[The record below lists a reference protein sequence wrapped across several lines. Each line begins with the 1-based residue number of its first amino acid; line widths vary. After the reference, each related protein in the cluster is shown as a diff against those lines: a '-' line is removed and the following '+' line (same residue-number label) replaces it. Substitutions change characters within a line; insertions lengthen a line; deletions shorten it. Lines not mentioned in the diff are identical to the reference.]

1 MEVSEQLARAQAAMI
16 LQAQSVANTVT
27 LNDVFSVL
35 SSALRTKFETMEGCT
50 YAYVIDATTEVVV
63 FRKYDSEWRG
73 ETFQMRYAMDNH
85 GNVTFSGEPE
95 PVILMTQILPKPK
108 VNASGEGDGSAEGA
122 GEEAETP
129 PTESPTGGTT
139 VISSNEHRGDAMAGE
154 NPGTAADPSAAA
166 PATGNTAPAAPA
178 APPSGGEAN
187 PTVNSA
193 ASQAPRFNS
202 VDDVLRAVPPAMA
215 EYFEEGMR
223 LQAERRA
230 TLISTIKANANN
242 RFDDAALIGMNI
254 TTLQGLAALAATPPA
269 PAADPKPPVENYYAG
284 RFASETNPAVTDPTA
299 QPQVNG
305 RETGIGGAPLPQSLN
320 VQSGSNS
327 DFYRPGTHRVN

>member
-1 MEVSEQLARAQAAMI
+1 MEAAEQLARAQAAM
-16 LQAQSVANTVT
+16 LMHAQSVAANVT

-35 SSALRTKFETMEGCT
+35 SSALKARFEAMEGCA
-50 YAYVIDATTEVVV
+50 YAYLIDATTDVVV
-63 FRKYDSEWRG
+63 FRRYDSEWRA
-73 ETFQMRYAMDNH
+73 ETFQMRYAMDER

-122 GEEAETP
+122 GEAEGTQP
-129 PTESPTGGTT
+129 ADSQTGGTT

-154 NPGTAADPSAAA
+154 QPGTAADPSAAA
-166 PATGNTAPAAPA
+166 PATGITAPAAPA

-193 ASQAPRFNS
+193 APQAPRFNS

-223 LQAERRA
+223 LQAERRS
-230 TLISTIKANANN
+230 TLITTIKANANN
-242 RFDDAALIGMNI
+242 RFDDASLNGMNI

-284 RFASETNPAVTDPTA
+284 RYASETNPAVQDPNA
-299 QPQVNG
+299 QPHVQG
-305 RETGIGGAPLPQSLN
+305 QQTGIGGAPLPQSLN
-320 VQSGSNS
+320 VQSGGNS